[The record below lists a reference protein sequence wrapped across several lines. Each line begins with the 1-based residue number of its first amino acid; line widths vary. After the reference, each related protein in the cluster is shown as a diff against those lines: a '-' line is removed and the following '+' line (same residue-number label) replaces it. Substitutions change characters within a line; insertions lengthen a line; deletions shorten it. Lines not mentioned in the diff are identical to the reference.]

1 MLSVLLIL
9 PDFLIIL
16 LGYLLKQGK
25 LGQHFNEGFWK
36 GAENIVFYVL
46 FPPLLFTSVAN
57 SKLSLADAGYFL
69 AVAVGTMFLAVLL
82 SWLVR
87 KIVPADDV
95 THASVFH
102 CGFRFN
108 SYVGF
113 AIIMRLAGEEGFAF
127 FAFLMAFWVPISS
140 SIAVSALAGAVA
152 RAENVQKK
160 GGLWKK
166 TVKTIF
172 TNPLIIATVSGL
184 LVNVF
189 AVPIPEVL
197 MHFLK
202 SFARDGTSLHRR
214 GSQDRESARAFS
226 AHRCLDRGATRRGP
240 ARRPGNG
247 LVFPTRTLGRGG
259 ASGFCGPAHGS
270 VLLRHDGE
278 HAGERSDRRGSHD
291 GPHARRHGDAPRLGG
306 RDTKRFSCGLTRH
319 GAVE

>member
-69 AVAVGTMFLAVLL
+69 AVAVGTMFMAVLL

-152 RAENVQKK
+152 EIVWLKK
-160 GGLWKK
+160 DGEKLLW
-166 TVKTIF
+166 
-172 TNPLIIATVSGL
+172 
-184 LVNVF
+184 
-189 AVPIPEVL
+189 
-197 MHFLK
+197 
-202 SFARDGTSLHRR
+202 
-214 GSQDRESARAFS
+214 
-226 AHRCLDRGATRRGP
+226 RGP
-240 ARRPGNG
+240 RTSKRRAGSGRRP
-247 LVFPTRTLGRGG
+247 
-259 ASGFCGPAHGS
+259 
-270 VLLRHDGE
+270 
-278 HAGERSDRRGSHD
+278 
-291 GPHARRHGDAPRLGG
+291 
-306 RDTKRFSCGLTRH
+306 
-319 GAVE
+319 